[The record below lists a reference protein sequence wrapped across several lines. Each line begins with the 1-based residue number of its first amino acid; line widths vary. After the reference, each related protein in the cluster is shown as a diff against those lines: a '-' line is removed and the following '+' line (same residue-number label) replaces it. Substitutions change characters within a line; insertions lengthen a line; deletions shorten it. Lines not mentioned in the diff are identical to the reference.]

1 MKKITVFFLVLILF
15 TMLSARSKFN
25 ESTIKAEL
33 RKPGVKLVAIDFY
46 MTGCAPCDAAI
57 PEWKKLK
64 KQYGDALKL
73 IVVAPM
79 LDNGSC
85 MVKDWRPD
93 KMICDE
99 EQEIAESWGVKD
111 FPQAFLYSWH
121 NNDPL
126 VQLGHVK
133 DVEKA
138 IKAYFKEIPRVVLDA
153 DSSSRNLLPKVEE
166 ALRMNSK
173 IELVSSAAEQKQL
186 LALKKQSHQLNYD
199 EDLKCELGK
208 EISANSVL
216 KITKEDGDLVLRLSS
231 VEKSCTM
238 AAATKNLSGD
248 RKKLKTE
255 IASAVYDL
263 LSQMFGDIS
272 TPDETKSTRQAEKSN
287 FQTGRFGGKNDNWEI
302 GGGEETIVRF
312 ESSPSGAVVLA
323 DGKLLCQSTPCS
335 KMLTQGNH
343 EIEMQMENYVP
354 KSEKQNIKEGKPVKY
369 TLEPDFAWLSVSG
382 NYAVELKL
390 DGANLGQ
397 IPIKDKVISTGN
409 HKIEHTNGCFYDSG
423 ETFTVK
429 RGEKKNLRFD
439 LEHKE
444 SAVKVYAQDE
454 KGNDLTADVFVDDK
468 KVGKT
473 PGTFK
478 VPLCSKEMRVKKSGY
493 SDYSERLL
501 LKEKQVKTFQA
512 KMKSN
517 KPLNRGYTDGCP
529 AGKHRVE
536 HLCCEEGFNFIM
548 EGQCSRYSDTVENV
562 ICPAGYQHGGKGRC
576 CPIGTIFI
584 DGKCQKRE

>member
-1 MKKITVFFLVLILF
+1 MRKIVVFFLVLAVFGI
-15 TMLSARSKFN
+15 LSARSKFN

-46 MTGCAPCDAAI
+46 MTGCQACDAAI

-79 LDNGSC
+79 QENGSC

-153 DSSSRNLLPKVEE
+153 DSSSRNLVPKVEE

-238 AAATKNLSGD
+238 AAATKSLSGD
-248 RKKLKTE
+248 KQKLKTE
-255 IASAVYDL
+255 VAAAVYEL
-263 LSQMFGDIS
+263 LSQMFGNIS
-272 TPDETKSTRQAEKSN
+272 IPDEGAKPQKTQANINSRDLRACKYA
-287 FQTGRFGGKNDNWEI
+287 Q
-302 GGGEETIVRF
+302 GENSLEAWQDYLDSFPNGECSF
-312 ESSPSGAVVLA
+312 EAKGNIK
-323 DGKLLCQSTPCS
+323 KL
-335 KMLTQGNH
+335 KR
-343 EIEMQMENYVP
+343 EIEAKKADFTFHLLINSRPRGAECYWDIRSSTTDV
-354 KSEKQNIKEGKPVKY
+354 KKQDDKYLGQTPYESMTTFNIKGLTYENS
-369 TLEPDFAWLSVSG
+369 T
-382 NYAVELKL
+382 
-390 DGANLGQ
+390 
-397 IPIKDKVISTGN
+397 KVQLRIR
-409 HKIEHTNGCFYDSG
+409 C
-423 ETFTVK
+423 
-429 RGEKKNLRFD
+429 KKAGYYEQMMLFD
-439 LEHKE
+439 MR
-444 SAVKVYAQDE
+444 SIMDE
-454 KGNDLTADVFVDDK
+454 KEISAMFNLI
-468 KVGKT
+468 
-473 PGTFK
+473 
-478 VPLCSKEMRVKKSGY
+478 KE
-493 SDYSERLL
+493 D
-501 LKEKQVKTFQA
+501 
-512 KMKSN
+512 
-517 KPLNRGYTDGCP
+517 
-529 AGKHRVE
+529 
-536 HLCCEEGFNFIM
+536 
-548 EGQCSRYSDTVENV
+548 
-562 ICPAGYQHGGKGRC
+562 
-576 CPIGTIFI
+576 
-584 DGKCQKRE
+584 